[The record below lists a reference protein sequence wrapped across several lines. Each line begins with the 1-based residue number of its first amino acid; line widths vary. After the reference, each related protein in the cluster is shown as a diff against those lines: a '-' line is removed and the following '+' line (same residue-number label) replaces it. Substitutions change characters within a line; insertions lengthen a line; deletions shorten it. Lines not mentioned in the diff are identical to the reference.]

1 MTLMKL
7 NSDAKDKM
15 GFQIFWDPRTKEY
28 VTEEELLERWK
39 KEHEQIIEDNVHDED
54 VMYKK

>member
-1 MTLMKL
+1 M
-7 NSDAKDKM
+7 M

-39 KEHEQIIEDNVHDED
+39 KEHAKEIDESYTND
-54 VMYKK
+54 EEHV